1 MVTGAAR
8 GIGAATANRLAREGA
23 SVAVV
28 DLEEKD
34 CQETVDAVRAA
45 GGTAI
50 GIGCDVTQQ
59 DQVEGAVDRTV
70 RELGALDILVNN
82 AGVLRDNLLFKMS
95 DEDWDTVM
103 NTHLKGNF
111 LCTRAAQ
118 RHMVERRY
126 GKIVNLSSASALGN
140 RGQANYSTAKAGL
153 QGMTRTLA
161 IELGPFNINVNA
173 VAPGFVE
180 TAMTQATAQRVGVE
194 FDDFKK
200 AATEQIPLRRT
211 GVPDDVANV
220 IAFLVDDQ
228 ASYVSGQVIYVDG
241 GRR

>member
-118 RHMVERRY
+118 RLMVERRY

-180 TAMTQATAQRVGVE
+180 TAMTQATAQRVGVD

-211 GVPDDVANV
+211 GVPDDVASV

>member
-8 GIGAATANRLAREGA
+8 GIGAATASRLAREGA

-82 AGVLRDNLLFKMS
+82 AG
-95 DEDWDTVM
+95 EI
-103 NTHLKGNF
+103 G
-111 LCTRAAQ
+111 RA
-118 RHMVERRY
+118 HV
-126 GKIVNLSSASALGN
+126 
-140 RGQANYSTAKAGL
+140 
-153 QGMTRTLA
+153 
-161 IELGPFNINVNA
+161 
-173 VAPGFVE
+173 
-180 TAMTQATAQRVGVE
+180 
-194 FDDFKK
+194 
-200 AATEQIPLRRT
+200 
-211 GVPDDVANV
+211 
-220 IAFLVDDQ
+220 
-228 ASYVSGQVIYVDG
+228 
-241 GRR
+241 